1 MKRMHAIGGAI
12 TGRPWK
18 KTGYGLGL
26 MIGEMEKAG
35 LAYGHSG
42 ASHESVSSLYRF
54 PELPDSPVVAVF
66 RQGTDE
72 GIAEFEAL
80 NLALG

>member
-1 MKRMHAIGGAI
+1 
-12 TGRPWK
+12 
-18 KTGYGLGL
+18 

-42 ASHESVSSLYRF
+42 VGHESVSSLYCF

-66 RQGTDE
+66 GRGTDE
-72 GIAEFEAL
+72 GVPEFEAL
-80 NLALG
+80 NLALGDDGSCALAPGRSLRRRSESVRL

>member
-1 MKRMHAIGGAI
+1 
-12 TGRPWK
+12 
-18 KTGYGLGL
+18 

-42 ASHESVSSLYRF
+42 VGQESVSSLYCF
-54 PELPDSPVVAVF
+54 PGLPDRPVVAVF
-66 RQGTDE
+66 AQGANE
-72 GIAEFEAL
+72 GTSEFEAL